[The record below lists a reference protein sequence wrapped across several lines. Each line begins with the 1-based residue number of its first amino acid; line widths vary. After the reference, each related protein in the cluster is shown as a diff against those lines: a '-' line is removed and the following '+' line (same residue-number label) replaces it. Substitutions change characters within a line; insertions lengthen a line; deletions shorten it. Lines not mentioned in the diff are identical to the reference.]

1 MEEFLY
7 YGELFDIYGNLLNE
21 SNKKYYQLY
30 YEENLTLQE
39 IADLEQ
45 VSKSYI
51 GNIIKKTSQKLKE
64 YEDLLHIYKDKKLL
78 SEALLTDDI
87 NKIKE
92 TIKKVLAWN
101 RRKKVRK
108 VLIKYKY
115 HNNDFYNLAEK
126 YISNYIEIDK
136 WLKKNGD
143 NILF

>member
-51 GNIIKKTSQKLKE
+51 GNIIKKTRQKLKE
-64 YEDLLHIYKDKKLL
+64 YEDLLHIYKNKKLL
-78 SEALLTDDI
+78 SEGLLTDDI

-92 TIKKVLAWN
+92 TIKKVLA
-101 RRKKVRK
+101 
-108 VLIKYKY
+108 
-115 HNNDFYNLAEK
+115 
-126 YISNYIEIDK
+126 
-136 WLKKNGD
+136 
-143 NILF
+143 